1 MEQIIHIS
9 IHLFKQQRKQTQQ
22 MQKETVYECFGIRFA
37 EITSLKEEGSTYV
50 MNPEKGEDILKRKDL
65 SGKNVIIHDHP
76 EIVGLLACDP
86 KISIF
91 YIKNEKIKEYTFPD
105 HLRTSGA
112 VWG

>member
-1 MEQIIHIS
+1 
-9 IHLFKQQRKQTQQ
+9 
-22 MQKETVYECFGIRFA
+22 MQKETIYECFGISFS
-37 EITSLKEEGSTYV
+37 EITSLKEEENTYI

-91 YIKNEKIKEYTFPD
+91 YIKNEKKITKNKISIRINTANE
-105 HLRTSGA
+105 A
-112 VWG
+112 NI